1 MALPS
6 HKPLRRHV
14 RCWRKRTRGGSLLRA
29 KRERA
34 DLHGPPSTYFPAS
47 RCVEL
52 PAAPIVSAIVIAGRS
67 RNRRRGR
74 RRSRSRLLVCR
85 SRNAHRNG
93 SDSQCKNECNFAHH
107 HTLPQLLMAGYMA
120 DFQSS
125 VCDISATASVLSSS
139 TARLISAAFRRCSN
153 NATNDDPV
161 YGRCVLPCRLQARRR
176 LLNPLQRR
184 PVGEMLGW
192 HWPAGPALVAR
203 VRTQDRRIH
212 LVRQTQESLG
222 FPYQRL

>member
-1 MALPS
+1 MPSVAQFCCTCSRPLLALLG

-107 HTLPQLLMAGYMA
+107 HTLPLLLMAGYMA
-120 DFQSS
+120 DFPSS
-125 VCDISATASVLSSS
+125 VCDTSATVSVLLSGTYARFLPLFAAARITRPMTILS
-139 TARLISAAFRRCSN
+139 TAAASCPAGCRPGAAFSIPYSGGLLGKCWGGIGQ
-153 NATNDDPV
+153 P
-161 YGRCVLPCRLQARRR
+161 GRP
-176 LLNPLQRR
+176 
-184 PVGEMLGW
+184 
-192 HWPAGPALVAR
+192 
-203 VRTQDRRIH
+203 
-212 LVRQTQESLG
+212 
-222 FPYQRL
+222 